1 MLIWKGEFGQ
11 RFSNTFAFADLRP
24 FEAKVQHPEI
34 LWMDSSITQHAK
46 PSGNYRN
53 HLPCKRLVD
62 LPVSSWFLNMDL
74 LTVSSDRQFGI
85 YNLYFAGLHRCNWE
99 ISFLGMWCS
108 AGIDYELLNEFRIK
122 EIDPFTWSL
131 FPVKNDNLK
140 FVTTSRPTTPSSA
153 SRRLFISVVYRI
165 TFLALATSNSPGIIY
180 AMHEIRNK
188 LPSLPSDA
196 QFTRHTWARTC
207 MWSRR
212 TYRLRKDELAMC
224 QNDIRKNKN
233 KYRRVDD

>member
-1 MLIWKGEFGQ
+1 MKGIHYSTARE
-11 RFSNTFAFADLRP
+11 TFRQL
-24 FEAKVQHPEI
+24 Q
-34 LWMDSSITQHAK
+34 L
-46 PSGNYRN
+46 N
-53 HLPCKRLVD
+53 HLPCKRLAD

-74 LTVSSDRQFGI
+74 LIASSDRQFGK

-99 ISFLGMWCS
+99 IGFLGTWCS
-108 AGIDYELLNEFRIK
+108 AEVDYKLLNEFRTE

-140 FVTTSRPTTPSSA
+140 FVTTSRPTIPSPA

-196 QFTRHTWARTC
+196 QFTLHTSHKWTEPVCDLGIYIAREK
-207 MWSRR
+207 MSS
-212 TYRLRKDELAMC
+212 
-224 QNDIRKNKN
+224 
-233 KYRRVDD
+233 